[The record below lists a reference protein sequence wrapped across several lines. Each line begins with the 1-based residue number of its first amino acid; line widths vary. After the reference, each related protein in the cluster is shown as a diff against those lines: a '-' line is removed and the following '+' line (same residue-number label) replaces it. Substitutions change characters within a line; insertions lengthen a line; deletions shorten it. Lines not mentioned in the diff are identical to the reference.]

1 MNIFKKK
8 EEYDSWHQEYEQLKM
23 DSHLKPEEKERRIRE
38 LFGRM
43 EYNMQYVG
51 ASAIEDM
58 LQEVIII

>member
-1 MNIFKKK
+1 
-8 EEYDSWHQEYEQLKM
+8 M
-23 DSHLKPEEKERRIRE
+23 DLHLKPEEKERRIRE

-43 EYNMQYVG
+43 EDNMQYVG